1 MKGSPV
7 NVSHNKIIDTILC
20 FIIFFLFVCL
30 LFGLGVGVC
39 AVDGALPFTLELAI
53 NCEEVGGS
61 QRGIT
66 LNIFLDF

>member
-20 FIIFFLFVCL
+20 FIILFVCL
-30 LFGLGVGVC
+30 LFDLRVGVC